1 MVNRRISIM
10 SIYMNYT
17 LTLNVVKCITLFYS
31 SLYRTWSIEGSLWTW
46 WWQLP
51 ETRNTSSLFSS
62 LHRTWGEYLLS
73 NEHLGHVDNFFH
85 TSSRRE
91 KLSTIVCF
99 FCQPSLCLLYF
110 WDKFQIQVTFRFRTS
125 YRYWM
130 YNLWFLNLLFVL
142 IITLTSLILLCA
154 EIICINIYIYIYF
167 LCWQTPEVMY
177 IYSFIVQAFVCIEM
191 YISVLTVSWGSKS
204 RAARYF
210 GCRTQT
216 EVRECCRLN
225 RSITRKKRRRNNP

>member
-154 EIICINIYIYIYF
+154 EIICINIYIYLFSGLTDTWSDVYIF
-167 LCWQTPEVMY
+167 FHCPGLCMY
-177 IYSFIVQAFVCIEM
+177 WNVHLCIDSKLGIEIKSSKIFWM
-191 YISVLTVSWGSKS
+191 PDPDRGQGVLP
-204 RAARYF
+204 F
-210 GCRTQT
+210 EPIHNEEEETQ
-216 EVRECCRLN
+216 E
-225 RSITRKKRRRNNP
+225 

>member
-142 IITLTSLILLCA
+142 IITLTPLILLCA
-154 EIICINIYIYIYF
+154 EIICINIYISIFCVDRHLKWCIYILSLSRPLYVLKCTS
-167 LCWQTPEVMY
+167 LCWQ
-177 IYSFIVQAFVCIEM
+177 
-191 YISVLTVSWGSKS
+191 
-204 RAARYF
+204 
-210 GCRTQT
+210 
-216 EVRECCRLN
+216 
-225 RSITRKKRRRNNP
+225 

>member
-154 EIICINIYIYIYF
+154 EIICINIYIYLFSGLTDTWSDVYIF
-167 LCWQTPEVMY
+167 FHCPGLCMY
-177 IYSFIVQAFVCIEM
+177 WNVHFCVDSKLGIEIKSSKIFWM
-191 YISVLTVSWGSKS
+191 PDPDRGQGVLP
-204 RAARYF
+204 F
-210 GCRTQT
+210 EPIHNEEEETQ
-216 EVRECCRLN
+216 E
-225 RSITRKKRRRNNP
+225 